1 MTKIIYFTLAQDMKS
16 YQDYLSNWK
25 VSPNTSNQNFHNKL
39 IRALALSHKVD
50 VISVRPINFN
60 YSFDKLASNVVQ
72 EDNINWN
79 YIKVTR
85 SKVDKLLFNG
95 SRINRVVKNIVLS
108 DSVIVVDTLNLS
120 LLRYAYLLG
129 KKHNIKVYGVC
140 TDNPNNISFISPS
153 YKAKLLKYGR
163 KLDGYIALTK
173 DIEALYNVNH
183 KKSVLI
189 DGISEELS
197 FDKPIINDN
206 YIFFGGSLMK
216 EYGVYNLID
225 AFSQLEAKNMKLV
238 ICGHHEP
245 NDFKKYI
252 ENNGDIIY
260 LGSKSYEE
268 VANLEHYSAICV
280 NPRPINEQID
290 NYSIPSKVI
299 EYIANGALVVSV
311 KNKILEE
318 NYSQYIV
325 WAVDN
330 SPESLKTAIENAINL
345 NKNEIINEARKKV
358 LTRTSKESV
367 SKIISEQLF

>member
-1 MTKIIYFTLAQDMKS
+1 MTKIIYFTLAQDLKS

-39 IRALALSHKVD
+39 IRALALGHKVE

-60 YSFDKLASNVVQ
+60 YSFNKLDSSEVQ
-72 EDNINWN
+72 EDNINWH

-95 SRINRVVKNIVLS
+95 SRIKRVTKNIELS

-140 TDNPNNISFISPS
+140 TDNPNNISFISAG

-173 DIEALYNVNH
+173 DIEALYNVNN

-225 AFSQLEAKNMKLV
+225 AFNQLETKNLKLV

-245 NDFKKYI
+245 SDFKKYI

-260 LGSKSYEE
+260 LGSKSYAE
-268 VANLEHYSAICV
+268 VASLEHYSILCV

-290 NYSIPSKVI
+290 KYSIPSKVI
-299 EYIANGALVVSV
+299 EYMANSALVVSV
-311 KNKILEE
+311 KNNILEE

-330 SPESLKTAIENAINL
+330 SPESLKAAIEKAINV
-345 NKNEIINEARKKV
+345 NKNEIIDEARKKV
-358 LTRTSKESV
+358 LERTSKESV
-367 SKIISEQLF
+367 SKLITEQLF

>member
-39 IRALALSHKVD
+39 IRALALKHKVD

-60 YSFDKLASNVVQ
+60 YSFNKLASHVVQ
-72 EDNINWN
+72 EDNVNWN

-95 SRINRVVKNIVLS
+95 SRINRVTKNIVSS

-225 AFSQLEAKNMKLV
+225 AFNQLETKNLKLV

-245 NDFKKYI
+245 SDFKKFI

-260 LGSKSYEE
+260 LGSKSYDE
-268 VANLEHYSAICV
+268 VANLEHYSILCV

-290 NYSIPSKVI
+290 KYSIPSKVI
-299 EYIANGALVVSV
+299 EYMANGALVVSV
-311 KNKILEE
+311 KNNILEE

-330 SPESLKTAIENAINL
+330 SPESLKTAIEKAINL
-345 NKNEIINEARKKV
+345 NKNEIISEARKKV
-358 LTRTSKESV
+358 LERTSKESV
-367 SKIISEQLF
+367 NKIISEQLF

>member
-1 MTKIIYFTLAQDMKS
+1 MTKIIYFTLAQDLKS

-39 IRALALSHKVD
+39 IRALALKHKVD

-60 YSFDKLASNVVQ
+60 YSFNKLASHVVH

-85 SKVDKLLFNG
+85 SKVDKLLFND
-95 SRINRVVKNIVLS
+95 SRINRVAKNIVLS

-225 AFSQLEAKNMKLV
+225 AFNQLETKNLKLV

-252 ENNGDIIY
+252 ENNRDIIY
-260 LGSKSYEE
+260 LGSKSYAE
-268 VANLEHYSAICV
+268 VANLEHYSILCV

-290 NYSIPSKVI
+290 KYSIPSKVI
-299 EYIANGALVVSV
+299 EYMANGALVVSV
-311 KNKILEE
+311 KNSILEE

-330 SPESLKTAIENAINL
+330 SPESLKASIENAINL

-358 LTRTSKESV
+358 LERTSKESV